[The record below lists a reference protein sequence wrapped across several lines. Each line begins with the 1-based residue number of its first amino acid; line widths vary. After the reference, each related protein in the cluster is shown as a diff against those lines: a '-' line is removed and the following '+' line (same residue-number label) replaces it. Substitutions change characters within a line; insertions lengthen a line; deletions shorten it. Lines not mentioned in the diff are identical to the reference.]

1 MHIGVMVS
9 NWEQEC
15 CGSPFRVGD
24 DVQWDLTWSQEWI
37 RRTLGPEAAENV
49 DYAETHHGG
58 DDSPRTSVTGNVI
71 SIRAVDQRVH
81 RSDPAGPWTSVD
93 GECTTTPVEVVPGR
107 GQTSIAEPWPL
118 REGGGDEGNAPRPTS
133 PDDSEVDVPGRG
145 WYPLS
150 AFRPLEED
158 DSMGGSVSD
167 GWIVVLEV
175 DDNAQL
181 PHPIR
186 D

>member
-1 MHIGVMVS
+1 MRIGVMVS

-15 CGSPFRVGD
+15 CGSPFGVGD
-24 DVQWDLTWSQEWI
+24 DVRWDLTWSQEWI
-37 RRTLGPEAAENV
+37 SRALGPEAAENV

-58 DDSPRTSVTGNVI
+58 DYSPRTSVTGNVT
-71 SIRAVDQRVH
+71 SIRAVSQRVH
-81 RSDPAGPWTSVD
+81 RPDPAGPWTSVD
-93 GECTTTPVEVVPGR
+93 GECTTTPVDVVPGR

-118 REGGGDEGNAPRPTS
+118 RESAGDEGSAPRPMS
-133 PDDSEVDVPGRG
+133 PDNSEVDVPGRG

-158 DSMGGSVSD
+158 DFMGGRADD

-175 DDNAQL
+175 DDNARL
-181 PHPIR
+181 PRPLR